1 MNATVTIV
9 DQSSRITYTQE
20 LVPETCINCG
30 VPFALPKTL
39 REQCLKDHDKLFYC
53 PNGHNMVYTGK
64 TREQLLSEQLDASRR
79 RASMAEEASRRNRED
94 AQAARRQAAA
104 YKGQLTRARRRAGA
118 GVCPVTE
125 CHRTVKQLADH
136 MATKHPDFRA

>member
-1 MNATVTIV
+1 MSATVTIL

-20 LVPETCINCG
+20 LVTETCCNCG
-30 VPFALPKTL
+30 VPFALPRSL
-39 REQCLKDHDKLFYC
+39 REECLKDHDKRFYC

-64 TREQLLSEQLDASRR
+64 TEEQRLREQLDASRR

-94 AQAARRQAAA
+94 AQAAKRQAAA
-104 YKGQLTRARRRAGA
+104 YKGQLTKARKRAGA

-125 CHRTVKQLADH
+125 CHRTVRQLADH
-136 MATKHPDFRA
+136 MQTKHPDYQA